1 MNAEDTFNS
10 ISDLRAWL
18 EGLGVT
24 TQGLVIVALM
34 AAVFFIFSLREVLSW
49 YFKVQ
54 HLRSEVR
61 QMRDQMH
68 ALQKSLDHMHDLL
81 LAKETTPVV
90 SETPVET
97 QTASSSPAVSSESK
111 RFNFDH

>member
-18 EGLGVT
+18 EGVGVT

-61 QMRDQMH
+61 QVRNQVNE
-68 ALQKSLDHMHDLL
+68 LQKSLEQMHGLL
-81 LAKETTPVV
+81 LAKTTTPIENETTA
-90 SETPVET
+90 EM
-97 QTASSSPAVSSESK
+97 QTASSSPAVTSDSK